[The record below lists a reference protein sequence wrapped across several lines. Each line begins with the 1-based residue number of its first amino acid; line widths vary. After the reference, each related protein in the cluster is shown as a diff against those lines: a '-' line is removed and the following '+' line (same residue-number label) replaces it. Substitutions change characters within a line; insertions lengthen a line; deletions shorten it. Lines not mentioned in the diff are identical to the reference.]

1 MAVAGFVLSL
11 IGIVPCF
18 WFWFLQVPGYLGVIF
33 SMLGLKATKAT
44 NLAGARGGRG
54 MAIAGL
60 TIGIVVVAIALL
72 VTLFVYT
79 SSDCVTDGFTV
90 DCQF

>member
-18 WFWFLQVPGYLGVIF
+18 WFWLLQVPGYLGVIF
-33 SMLGLKATKAT
+33 SMLGLKATKD
-44 NLAGARGGRG
+44 GARGGRG
-54 MAIAGL
+54 MAVAGL
-60 TIGIVVVAIALL
+60 VIGIVVVVIALL

-79 SSDCVTDGFTV
+79 SNDCVTDGFTV